1 MEFKEIQV
9 EILRGS
15 CNFPSG
21 NIYLSDGSL
30 EKVWQS
36 VVCQPDFPEFF
47 TRNIRES
54 GGDERLARVYAVLRV
69 DARDTG
75 DPVVSIS
82 FYRYKS
88 LFPGY
93 ICRYEYC
100 AFPGTEFRNYLEELF
115 GKTQESVSRAMKEGR
130 YFMLAAILLFLLA
143 RFAVVP
149 LFGLSPTIFWLYM
162 PSIMAFFTAMFLSL
176 QVICPGEPEE

>member
-1 MEFKEIQV
+1 M
-9 EILRGS
+9 
-15 CNFPSG
+15 
-21 NIYLSDGSL
+21 
-30 EKVWQS
+30 
-36 VVCQPDFPEFF
+36 VCQPDFPEFF

-75 DPVVSIS
+75 TVVSIS

-88 LFPGY
+88 LFPVIFAGMN
-93 ICRYEYC
+93 IVP
-100 AFPGTEFRNYLEELF
+100 FPTEFRNYLEELF

-149 LFGLSPTIFWLYM
+149 LFGLSPTIFWLYV
-162 PSIMAFFTAMFLSL
+162 PSIMAFLRQCFYRYR
-176 QVICPGEPEE
+176 

>member
-88 LFPGY
+88 
-93 ICRYEYC
+93 
-100 AFPGTEFRNYLEELF
+100 
-115 GKTQESVSRAMKEGR
+115 VSIR
-130 YFMLAAILLFLLA
+130 
-143 RFAVVP
+143 
-149 LFGLSPTIFWLYM
+149 
-162 PSIMAFFTAMFLSL
+162 
-176 QVICPGEPEE
+176 

>member
-1 MEFKEIQV
+1 MAVSGLSAGLSGILHKEH
-9 EILRGS
+9 
-15 CNFPSG
+15 SG
-21 NIYLSDGSL
+21 
-30 EKVWQS
+30 V
-36 VVCQPDFPEFF
+36 
-47 TRNIRES
+47 R
-54 GGDERLARVYAVLRV
+54 GDERLARVYAVLRV

-149 LFGLSPTIFWLYM
+149 LFGLSPTIFWLYV

>member
-93 ICRYEYC
+93 ICRYEY
-100 AFPGTEFRNYLEELF
+100 
-115 GKTQESVSRAMKEGR
+115 RAMKEGR

-149 LFGLSPTIFWLYM
+149 LFGLSPTIFWLYV

>member
-1 MEFKEIQV
+1 ME
-9 EILRGS
+9 
-15 CNFPSG
+15 
-21 NIYLSDGSL
+21 
-30 EKVWQS
+30 VW
-36 VVCQPDFPEFF
+36 
-47 TRNIRES
+47 RRY
-54 GGDERLARVYAVLRV
+54 GERLARVYAVLRV

-93 ICRYEYC
+93 ICRYEHC
-100 AFPGTEFRNYLEELF
+100 AFPGTEFRNYLEELS
-115 GKTQESVSRAMKEGR
+115 GKTQESVSRAMKKGR

-149 LFGLSPTIFWLYM
+149 LFGLSPTIFWLYV

-176 QVICPGEPEE
+176 QVFCPGEPET

>member
-21 NIYLSDGSL
+21 NIHLSDGSL

-75 DPVVSIS
+75 DPVVSVS

-88 LFPGY
+88 FFPGY
-93 ICRYEYC
+93 ICRYEHC
-100 AFPGTEFRNYLEELF
+100 AFPGTEFRNYLEELS
-115 GKTQESVSRAMKEGR
+115 GKTQESVSRTMKEGR

-149 LFGLSPTIFWLYM
+149 LFGLSPTIFWLYV

-176 QVICPGEPEE
+176 QVFCPGEPEA

>member
-100 AFPGTEFRNYLEELF
+100 AFPRDGIQKLSGGTLRKNAGIRLPCHERRKVLHVGSDSAFSACQICCCPAFRAQSDNILVVCAFHNGIFYGNVFIATGDL
-115 GKTQESVSRAMKEGR
+115 SWRA
-130 YFMLAAILLFLLA
+130 
-143 RFAVVP
+143 
-149 LFGLSPTIFWLYM
+149 
-162 PSIMAFFTAMFLSL
+162 
-176 QVICPGEPEE
+176 

>member
-93 ICRYEYC
+93 ICRYSEIIW
-100 AFPGTEFRNYLEELF
+100 RNSSE
-115 GKTQESVSRAMKEGR
+115 KRRNPSP
-130 YFMLAAILLFLLA
+130 
-143 RFAVVP
+143 VP
-149 LFGLSPTIFWLYM
+149 
-162 PSIMAFFTAMFLSL
+162 
-176 QVICPGEPEE
+176 